1 MGDEYCDIISRDLYT
16 EPHVHGAYEE
26 QYEELL
32 KVTKQDK
39 GAALGETG
47 ILPDPEALMEKKVP
61 WLWYMTWSF
70 DFALNE
76 KFNSDTALKKL
87 YESSYAIDLETF
99 RKRRR

>member
-1 MGDEYCDIISRDLYT
+1 MSGMNTAILFPGDLYT

-47 ILPDPEALMEKKVP
+47 ILPRIQRLLMEKKVP
-61 WLWYMTWSF
+61 WLWYMTW
-70 DFALNE
+70 
-76 KFNSDTALKKL
+76 KL
-87 YESSYAIDLETF
+87 
-99 RKRRR
+99 